1 MKPVLPVLLL
11 ALTTSISVADTLHF
25 PFYIQGF
32 GFSSQVTITNLD
44 QVAASIQASAY
55 DLDGTRV
62 ADGNLVVGGNDTLT
76 TFLNELLSPPSVGR
90 LEISSTANLSAVVTI
105 VSPVGGFALYP
116 GAKPASG
123 RAHLDLFESNN
134 SFDTV
139 LAFSNASSQPG
150 TMALT
155 AHVGGVTLTLT
166 RSIPANGV
174 VADLA
179 SAMFPI
185 DGLGA
190 LRIDADVPIHSTAIL
205 IQRSNSAF
213 VTTINGRPD

>member
-1 MKPVLPVLLL
+1 
-11 ALTTSISVADTLHF
+11 
-25 PFYIQGF
+25 
-32 GFSSQVTITNLD
+32 
-44 QVAASIQASAY
+44 
-55 DLDGTRV
+55 
-62 ADGNLVVGGNDTLT
+62 
-76 TFLNELLSPPSVGR
+76 
-90 LEISSTANLSAVVTI
+90 
-105 VSPVGGFALYP
+105 
-116 GAKPASG
+116 
-123 RAHLDLFESNN
+123 
-134 SFDTV
+134 
-139 LAFSNASSQPG
+139 
-150 TMALT
+150 MALT